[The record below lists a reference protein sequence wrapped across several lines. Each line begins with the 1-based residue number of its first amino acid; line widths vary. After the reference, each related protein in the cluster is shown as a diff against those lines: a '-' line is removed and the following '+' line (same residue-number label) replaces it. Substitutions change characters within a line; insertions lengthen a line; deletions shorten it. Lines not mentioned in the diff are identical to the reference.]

1 MKARENLLLVSEK
14 GILNLIKNP
23 GSHLANLAIQ
33 IPLTPFRKGG

>member
-1 MKARENLLLVSEK
+1 MKAKENLLLVSEK
-14 GILNLIKNP
+14 GILNLIKNL